1 MEIRFAVF
9 CLRELVMFL
18 ESVKFVQRI
27 NFTELF
33 VESEATVH
41 LMDTVWSLI
50 CLPHGFLSSE
60 MTFWAK
66 RFINRMY
73 GRVLPFKFLMNRA
86 DLTLDTSI
94 YQRDEIW
101 FKTETAL
108 AAEEQE
114 RTTRAELQKK
124 E

>member
-60 MTFWAK
+60 MTHWAK
-66 RFINRMY
+66 RFINRVY
-73 GRVLPFKFLMNRA
+73 GRILPKFLMNRA
-86 DLTLDTSI
+86 DMTLEPAI
-94 YQRDEIW
+94 YQTDESW
-101 FKTETAL
+101 SKTEASL
-108 AAEEQE
+108 AAEE
-114 RTTRAELQKK
+114 
-124 E
+124 